1 MRATSDASFAE
12 GLSVPVYEYY
22 CRTCNTKFE
31 KLQPMT
37 AASEAV
43 NCPEGHEGAKRT
55 LSLVARMSGSSSDD
69 AFQDWSPSAAGGC
82 GCGGACSC
90 GSFGAN

>member
-1 MRATSDASFAE
+1 M
-12 GLSVPVYEYY
+12 YEYY

-37 AASEAV
+37 AASEAT
-43 NCPEGHEGAKRT
+43 NCPEGHKGAKRT
-55 LSLVARMSGSSSDD
+55 LSLVARMPGSSSDD
-69 AFQDWSPSAAGGC
+69 AFDWSPSAGGGC

>member
-1 MRATSDASFAE
+1 MA
-12 GLSVPVYEYY
+12 VYEYY

-31 KLQPMT
+31 KLQPMS
-37 AASEAV
+37 ASAQSV
-43 NCPEGHEGAKRT
+43 SCPDGHEGAVRT
-55 LSLVARMSGSSSDD
+55 LSLVARTAGGSADD
-69 AFQDWSPSAAGGC
+69 FMDWSPGAGGGC

>member
-1 MRATSDASFAE
+1 MQ
-12 GLSVPVYEYY
+12 GLQPLWRDVNVPVYEYY

-31 KLQPMT
+31 KLRPMS
-37 AASEAV
+37 ASALSTE
-43 NCPEGHEGAKRT
+43 CPEGHDGAMRT
-55 LSLVARMSGSSSDD
+55 LSLVARMGGGSADD
-69 AFQDWSPSAAGGC
+69 MLDWGAAGAGGC